1 MMVLCLK
8 EMLVQQ
14 RREKKTRKGE
24 QPAQMHGSMR
34 GWHDGIRVAKA
45 CQDTIHGKTELRE
58 AGGRSQRA
66 IYIMFEANLHY
77 EGNGRH

>member
-34 GWHDGIRVAKA
+34 GWHDRIRVAKA
-45 CQDTIHGKTELRE
+45 CQE
-58 AGGRSQRA
+58 
-66 IYIMFEANLHY
+66 YY
-77 EGNGRH
+77 PW